1 MKDGFLLMTNNLD
14 GKQNRV
20 SNLDNSKWT
29 SIRKLKGWR
38 HFEVLTINNKKNEVE
53 LFAVCDKSKKVI
65 IKKSDLKNKKFWI
78 RGWKR

>member
-1 MKDGFLLMTNNLD
+1 MINNLD
-14 GKQNRV
+14 RKQNRV
-20 SNLDNSKWT
+20 SNLENSKWT

-38 HFEVLTINNKKNEVE
+38 HFEVLNINNKKNEVE

-65 IKKSDLKNKKFWI
+65 VKKSDLKKKNSWI

>member
-1 MKDGFLLMTNNLD
+1 MINNLD
-14 GKQNRV
+14 RKQNRV
-20 SNLDNSKWT
+20 SNLENSKWT

-38 HFEVLTINNKKNEVE
+38 HFEILNINNKQNEVE

-65 IKKSDLKNKKFWI
+65 VKKSDLKKKKSWI